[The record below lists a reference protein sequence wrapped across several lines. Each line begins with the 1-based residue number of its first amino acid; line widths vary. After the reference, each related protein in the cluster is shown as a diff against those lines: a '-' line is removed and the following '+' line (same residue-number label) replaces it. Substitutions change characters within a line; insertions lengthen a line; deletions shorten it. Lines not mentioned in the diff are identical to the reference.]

1 MPEKRE
7 INLIPHDVLMRD
19 KATRR
24 VWMWGIITL
33 LVIISLS
40 AVYAVEKR
48 KISAV
53 EGEIAALSLRKLQ
66 VEEKIKQ
73 VIILQ
78 EKRDRLAKKRNV
90 INTLLQKK
98 SLSFL
103 FFELENIMN
112 KNVWLTSFDFR
123 DDFSLKRPHGKDSD
137 EWVETG
143 YLIVKKKRPGK
154 KEDLQNNTPRVSTV
168 LQGMA
173 KSNKDLADFLKKLTR
188 SEYFSEVDL
197 KYSRQIIYDE
207 LNAVE
212 FKIETYRNIGRKI

>member
-1 MPEKRE
+1 MSDKRE

-19 KATRR
+19 KTRRR
-24 VWMWGIITL
+24 VWMWGVITL

-40 AVYAVEKR
+40 AVYAVEKK

-53 EGEIAALSLRKLQ
+53 EGEIADLSLRKLQ

-73 VIILQ
+73 LNILQ
-78 EKRDRLAKKRNV
+78 KKRDRLAKKRKV
-90 INTLLQKK
+90 INILLQKK

-103 FFELENIMN
+103 FFELENVMN
-112 KNVWLTSFDFR
+112 KNVWLTSLDFR
-123 DDFSLKRPHGKDSD
+123 DDFSLKRSHGKDSD

-143 YLIVKKKRPGK
+143 YFIVKKDRPGD

-173 KSNKDLADFLKKLTR
+173 KSNKDLANFLKKLTE

-197 KYSRQIIYDE
+197 KYSQQRIYE
-207 LNAVE
+207 GLNAVE
-212 FKIETYRNIGRKI
+212 FKIETYRNIGKKI